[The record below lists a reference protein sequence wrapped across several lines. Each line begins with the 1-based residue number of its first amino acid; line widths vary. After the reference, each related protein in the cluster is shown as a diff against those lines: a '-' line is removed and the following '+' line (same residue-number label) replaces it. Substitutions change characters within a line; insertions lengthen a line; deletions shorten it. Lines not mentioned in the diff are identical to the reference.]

1 MSGPIWCHDQG
12 EDAKTIFICQNYL
25 HCVPKCNHFEKHHQN
40 VYVCLSLFQGCTGSR
55 HCHHGSL
62 QAPEQDHVLQYSRP
76 PRLVAP
82 RSKFRSSERT
92 LANSLEQE
100 KRKGNFSL

>member
-40 VYVCLSLFQGCTGSR
+40 VYVCLSLFQGCTVKATEAG
-55 HCHHGSL
+55 GTKK
-62 QAPEQDHVLQYSRP
+62 QVQ
-76 PRLVAP
+76 
-82 RSKFRSSERT
+82 KF
-92 LANSLEQE
+92 
-100 KRKGNFSL
+100 